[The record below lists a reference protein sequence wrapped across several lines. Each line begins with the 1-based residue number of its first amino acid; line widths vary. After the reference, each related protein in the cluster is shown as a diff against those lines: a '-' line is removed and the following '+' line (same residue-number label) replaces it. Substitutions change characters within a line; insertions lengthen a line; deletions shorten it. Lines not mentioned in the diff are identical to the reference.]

1 MHIFV
6 TNDDGVAAPGIRTLA
21 RALSALAKITVIAPA
36 EGVSSCSSA
45 LSLRKPM
52 KLKKQQSYGENI
64 EVYSL
69 TGTTGDCCKLALEY
83 WLKDDLP
90 DLIVSGINDGFNT
103 GSDCLYSGTVAGAL
117 EGIFAG
123 IPSMAVS
130 MESMADGTLLRETAA
145 FAADLVSGYFMK
157 KRYTG
162 ILNVNIPKIKPEK
175 VSWKNVKVAR
185 LGLLRYSNVIAGKR
199 TEADEMEFIMRGKP
213 LERYEPETDVYWS
226 RKGYITI
233 TPLQWNQTDF
243 ENLSEVGKLTA
254 AFIDA

>member
-6 TNDDGVAAPGIRTLA
+6 TNDDGVAAPGIRALA

-145 FAADLVSGYFMK
+145 FAADLVS
-157 KRYTG
+157 
-162 ILNVNIPKIKPEK
+162 
-175 VSWKNVKVAR
+175 
-185 LGLLRYSNVIAGKR
+185 
-199 TEADEMEFIMRGKP
+199 
-213 LERYEPETDVYWS
+213 
-226 RKGYITI
+226 
-233 TPLQWNQTDF
+233 
-243 ENLSEVGKLTA
+243 
-254 AFIDA
+254 

>member
-6 TNDDGVAAPGIRTLA
+6 TNDDGVAAPGIRALA

-52 KLKKQQSYGENI
+52 KLKKRQSYGENI

-117 EGIFAG
+117 EGI
-123 IPSMAVS
+123 PSMAVS

-157 KRYTG
+157 KRYNG

-175 VSWKNVKVAR
+175 VSWENVKIAR

-199 TEADEMEFIMRGKP
+199 TKAGEMEFIMRGKP

-243 ENLSEVGKLTA
+243 ENLREVGKLTA
-254 AFIDA
+254 VFIDA

>member
-6 TNDDGVAAPGIRTLA
+6 TNDDGVAAPGIRALA

-52 KLKKQQSYGENI
+52 KLKKRQSYGENI

-69 TGTTGDCCKLALEY
+69 TGTTGDCCKL
-83 WLKDDLP
+83 LKDDLP

-130 MESMADGTLLRETAA
+130 MESMTDGTLLRETAA

-175 VSWKNVKVAR
+175 VSWENVKVAR

-199 TEADEMEFIMRGKP
+199 TKADEMEFIMRGKP

-243 ENLSEVGKLTA
+243 ENLREVGKLTA
-254 AFIDA
+254 VFIDA

>member
-6 TNDDGVAAPGIRTLA
+6 TNDDGVAAPGIRALA

-52 KLKKQQSYGENI
+52 KLKKRQSYGENI

-162 ILNVNIPKIKPEK
+162 ILNVNIPK
-175 VSWKNVKVAR
+175 
-185 LGLLRYSNVIAGKR
+185 LGLLSYSNVIAGKR
-199 TEADEMEFIMRGKP
+199 TKADEMEFIMRGKP

-243 ENLSEVGKLTA
+243 ENLREVGKLTA
-254 AFIDA
+254 VFIDA

>member
-6 TNDDGVAAPGIRTLA
+6 TNDDGVAAPGIRALA

-52 KLKKQQSYGENI
+52 KLKKRQSYGENI

-145 FAADLVSGYFMK
+145 FAAD
-157 KRYTG
+157 
-162 ILNVNIPKIKPEK
+162 PKIKPEK
-175 VSWKNVKVAR
+175 VSWENVKVAR

-199 TEADEMEFIMRGKP
+199 TKADEMEFIMRGKP

-243 ENLSEVGKLTA
+243 ENLREVGKLTA

>member
-1 MHIFV
+1 
-6 TNDDGVAAPGIRTLA
+6 
-21 RALSALAKITVIAPA
+21 
-36 EGVSSCSSA
+36 
-45 LSLRKPM
+45 M
-52 KLKKQQSYGENI
+52 KLKKRQSYGENI

-157 KRYTG
+157 SG
-162 ILNVNIPKIKPEK
+162 ILV
-175 VSWKNVKVAR
+175 
-185 LGLLRYSNVIAGKR
+185 YS
-199 TEADEMEFIMRGKP
+199 M
-213 LERYEPETDVYWS
+213 
-226 RKGYITI
+226 
-233 TPLQWNQTDF
+233 
-243 ENLSEVGKLTA
+243 
-254 AFIDA
+254 

>member
-6 TNDDGVAAPGIRTLA
+6 TNDDGVATPGIRTLA

-52 KLKKQQSYGENI
+52 KLKKRQGYGENI

-145 FAADLVSGYFMK
+145 FAADLVPGYFMK

-175 VSWKNVKVAR
+175 VSWENVKVAR

>member
-6 TNDDGVAAPGIRTLA
+6 TNDDGVAAPGILALA
-21 RALSALAKITVIAPA
+21 RALSTLAKITVIAPA

-52 KLKKQQSYGENI
+52 QLKKRQSYGENI

-83 WLKDDLP
+83 WLKDNLP

-130 MESMADGTLLRETAA
+130 MESMADGTLLRKTAA
-145 FAADLVSGYFMK
+145 FAADLVSGYFME

-175 VSWKNVKVAR
+175 VSWENTKVAR
-185 LGLLRYSNVIAGKR
+185 LGLLHYSNVIVGKR
-199 TEADEMEFIMRGKP
+199 TEADEMEFIMRGRP
-213 LERYEPETDVYWS
+213 LERYETETDIYWS

-243 ENLSEVGKLTA
+243 ENLREVGKLTA

>member
-52 KLKKQQSYGENI
+52 KLKKRQSYGENI

-145 FAADLVSGYFMK
+145 FCCGSGIRIFYEK
-157 KRYTG
+157 AVYRYTQCKYSEDKAG
-162 ILNVNIPKIKPEK
+162 KSFLGKCESSP
-175 VSWKNVKVAR
+175 AR
-185 LGLLRYSNVIAGKR
+185 L
-199 TEADEMEFIMRGKP
+199 
-213 LERYEPETDVYWS
+213 
-226 RKGYITI
+226 
-233 TPLQWNQTDF
+233 
-243 ENLSEVGKLTA
+243 A
-254 AFIDA
+254 ALF

>member
-6 TNDDGVAAPGIRTLA
+6 TNDDGVATPGIRTLA

-52 KLKKQQSYGENI
+52 KLKKRQGYGENI

-175 VSWKNVKVAR
+175 VSWENVKVAR

-199 TEADEMEFIMRGKP
+199 TEADEME
-213 LERYEPETDVYWS
+213 
-226 RKGYITI
+226 
-233 TPLQWNQTDF
+233 
-243 ENLSEVGKLTA
+243 LS
-254 AFIDA
+254 